1 MQLGQLGAL
10 GCALGV
16 ASGAFGAHALE
27 KILDA
32 DAIEWWQI
40 GTTYLWYNAL
50 GILALGAYEK
60 RSQSADRAVWYLVA
74 PGILLFSGSLYL
86 YAFTGFRT
94 FGMIT
99 PIGGALLLIGW
110 VRMSFIIHRSVMPT
124 K

>member
-1 MQLGQLGAL
+1 MRLGQLGAL

-16 ASGAFGAHALE
+16 ICGAFGAHALE
-27 KILDA
+27 KILNA
-32 DAIEWWQI
+32 EAMEWWQT

-50 GILALGAYEK
+50 GILALGAYDN
-60 RSQSADRAVWYLVA
+60 RSQSVDRAVWYMIA

-110 VRMSFIIHRSVMPT
+110 VRAGFVIHRSAGQP